1 MSTPA
6 ARAAGISLILMAAA
20 AAFSYGYVHSNLVT
34 EGDPGATSSSLTASP
49 LLFRAEIL
57 GWTLIMV
64 CDIVAA
70 WGLYKVLKPVQPS
83 LSLLGAWLRLLYTA
97 VLGAAVSSLV
107 VVSLLTGSSTGAFSG
122 FTANQLETETM
133 LFLRAFEAVW
143 SVGLI
148 IFGGHLVIVGILALW
163 TANVPKIISVLL
175 LLAGAGYIVI
185 HVWRTLW
192 PEAEGLVKGLEWVFM
207 LPMTAG
213 ELGFGIWLLF
223 RAPSPRV
230 RGEAAS

>member
-6 ARAAGISLILMAAA
+6 ARAAGVSLILMAAA
-20 AAFSYGYVHSNLVT
+20 AAFSYGYVHGGLVT
-34 EGDPGATSSSLTASP
+34 KGDPGATFGSLTAAP

-57 GWTLIMV
+57 AWTLIMV

-70 WGLYKVLKPVQPS
+70 WGLYKVLKPVQPG
-83 LSLLGAWLRLLYTA
+83 LSLLGAWLRLSYTA
-97 VLGAAVSSLV
+97 VLGAAVSNLV
-107 VVSLLTGSSTGAFSG
+107 VVSLLTGSSTWPFPG
-122 FTANQLETETM
+122 FTEGLLETETM

-148 IFGGHLVIVGILALW
+148 IFGGHLLIVGVLALR
-163 TANVPKIISVLL
+163 AGNVPKIVSILL
-175 LLAGAGYIVI
+175 LLAGVGYIVI
-185 HVWRTLW
+185 HVCRTLW

-223 RAPSPRV
+223 RVPSPRV

>member
-20 AAFSYGYVHSNLVT
+20 AAFSYGYVHGSLVT
-34 EGDPGATSSSLTASP
+34 EGDPAATFGSLTAAP
-49 LLFRAEIL
+49 LQFRAEIL

-70 WGLYKVLKPVQPS
+70 WGLNKVLKPVQPG
-83 LSLLGAWLRLLYTA
+83 LSLLGAWLRLSYTA
-97 VLGAAVSSLV
+97 VLGAAVFSLI

-133 LFLRAFEAVW
+133 LFLRSFEAVW

-148 IFGGHLVIVGILALW
+148 I
-163 TANVPKIISVLL
+163 
-175 LLAGAGYIVI
+175 LAGIC
-185 HVWRTLW
+185 
-192 PEAEGLVKGLEWVFM
+192 
-207 LPMTAG
+207 
-213 ELGFGIWLLF
+213 
-223 RAPSPRV
+223 
-230 RGEAAS
+230 

>member
-1 MSTPA
+1 MSNPA

-20 AAFSYGYVHSNLVT
+20 AALSYGYVHRSLVT
-34 EGDPGATSSSLTASP
+34 EGDPGATFGSLTAAP

-57 GWTLIMV
+57 AWTLIMV

-70 WGLYKVLKPVQPS
+70 WGLYKVLKPVQPG
-83 LSLLGAWLRLLYTA
+83 LSLLGAWLRLSYTA

-107 VVSLLTGSSTGAFSG
+107 VVSLLTGSSTGAFSS
-122 FTANQLETETM
+122 FTANQLEIETM
-133 LFLRAFEAVW
+133 LFLRAFAAVW

-148 IFGGHLVIVGILALW
+148 IFGGHLLIVGVLALR
-163 TANVPKIISVLL
+163 TGNVPKIISVLL

-185 HVWRTLW
+185 HVCRTLW

-223 RAPSPRV
+223 RAPSPRI